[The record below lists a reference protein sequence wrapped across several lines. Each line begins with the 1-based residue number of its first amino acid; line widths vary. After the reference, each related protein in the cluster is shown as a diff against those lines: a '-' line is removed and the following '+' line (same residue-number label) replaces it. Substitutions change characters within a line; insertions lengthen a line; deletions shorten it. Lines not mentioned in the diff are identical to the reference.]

1 MKSLYSRFVFMTVGI
16 MLLSSIIGFLLT
28 NVYYQVKLKPYNS
41 EKILKYAEEVK
52 SLYEKQSEEN
62 QEAYL
67 QSIAKLGYEI
77 YIVDDQKNGKRIGN
91 AFRKTTISD
100 DTIRKVLNGETFNG
114 VSTYPTR
121 LFITGF
127 FDNELINSVGVPLKH
142 GDKQYALFIRP
153 DIQNQFGEMR
163 IFLAVLLGFIV
174 LLSIIF
180 IAIAAGYIVR
190 PIRKFTNA
198 TQKIASGEYEIELDV
213 KRKDEIGTLLSI
225 AGALLSPS
233 KGDIYIRE
241 QNITKL
247 SEKEM
252 TDIRLKKI
260 GFIFQFAN
268 LVPYLNVKEQLLYIA
283 KLKKENKQESE
294 KRADH
299 LLAAFGLGERKN
311 HYPNQLSGG
320 EKQRVAIARA
330 FMNNPDLILADEPTA
345 SLDSKR
351 AREVVEM
358 MKREVKESQKAAIM
372 ITHDERMLDV
382 CDRIL
387 TLRDG
392 QLI

>member
-1 MKSLYSRFVFMTVGI
+1 MTSLLKLDKVSK
-16 MLLSSIIGFLLT
+16 
-28 NVYYQVKLKPYNS
+28 VYGEGNT
-41 EKILKYAEEVK
+41 EV
-52 SLYEKQSEEN
+52 
-62 QEAYL
+62 
-67 QSIAKLGYEI
+67 
-77 YIVDDQKNGKRIGN
+77 
-91 AFRKTTISD
+91 T
-100 DTIRKVLNGETFNG
+100 
-114 VSTYPTR
+114 
-121 LFITGF
+121 
-127 FDNELINSVGVPLKH
+127 
-142 GDKQYALFIRP
+142 ALHP
-153 DIQNQFGEMR
+153 M
-163 IFLAVLLGFIV
+163 
-174 LLSIIF
+174 S
-180 IAIAAGYIVR
+180 
-190 PIRKFTNA
+190 
-198 TQKIASGEYEIELDV
+198 LDV
-213 KRKDEIGTLLSI
+213 KAGEFIGIVGPSGSGKSTLLSI

-299 LLAAFGLGERKN
+299 LLTAFGLGERKN

-392 QLI
+392 KLI

>member
-1 MKSLYSRFVFMTVGI
+1 MTSLLKLDKVSK
-16 MLLSSIIGFLLT
+16 
-28 NVYYQVKLKPYNS
+28 VYGEGNT
-41 EKILKYAEEVK
+41 EVTA
-52 SLYEKQSEEN
+52 LHP
-62 QEAYL
+62 
-67 QSIAKLGYEI
+67 
-77 YIVDDQKNGKRIGN
+77 
-91 AFRKTTISD
+91 IS
-100 DTIRKVLNGETFNG
+100 
-114 VSTYPTR
+114 
-121 LFITGF
+121 
-127 FDNELINSVGVPLKH
+127 
-142 GDKQYALFIRP
+142 
-153 DIQNQFGEMR
+153 
-163 IFLAVLLGFIV
+163 
-174 LLSIIF
+174 
-180 IAIAAGYIVR
+180 
-190 PIRKFTNA
+190 
-198 TQKIASGEYEIELDV
+198 LDV
-213 KRKDEIGTLLSI
+213 KAGEFIGIVGPSGSGKSTLLSI

-283 KLKKENKQESE
+283 KLKKETKQESE

>member
-1 MKSLYSRFVFMTVGI
+1 MTSL
-16 MLLSSIIGFLLT
+16 LKLD
-28 NVYYQVKLKPYNS
+28 NVSKVYGEGNT
-41 EKILKYAEEVK
+41 EVTA
-52 SLYEKQSEEN
+52 LHP
-62 QEAYL
+62 
-67 QSIAKLGYEI
+67 
-77 YIVDDQKNGKRIGN
+77 
-91 AFRKTTISD
+91 IS
-100 DTIRKVLNGETFNG
+100 
-114 VSTYPTR
+114 
-121 LFITGF
+121 
-127 FDNELINSVGVPLKH
+127 
-142 GDKQYALFIRP
+142 
-153 DIQNQFGEMR
+153 
-163 IFLAVLLGFIV
+163 
-174 LLSIIF
+174 
-180 IAIAAGYIVR
+180 
-190 PIRKFTNA
+190 
-198 TQKIASGEYEIELDV
+198 LDV
-213 KRKDEIGTLLSI
+213 KAGEFIGIVGPSGSGKSTLLSI

-241 QNITKL
+241 QNITQL

-283 KLKKENKQESE
+283 KLKKDNKQESE

-320 EKQRVAIARA
+320 EKQRAAIARA

>member
-1 MKSLYSRFVFMTVGI
+1 MTSLLKLDKVSK
-16 MLLSSIIGFLLT
+16 
-28 NVYYQVKLKPYNS
+28 VYGEGNT
-41 EKILKYAEEVK
+41 EVTA
-52 SLYEKQSEEN
+52 LHP
-62 QEAYL
+62 
-67 QSIAKLGYEI
+67 
-77 YIVDDQKNGKRIGN
+77 
-91 AFRKTTISD
+91 IS
-100 DTIRKVLNGETFNG
+100 
-114 VSTYPTR
+114 
-121 LFITGF
+121 
-127 FDNELINSVGVPLKH
+127 
-142 GDKQYALFIRP
+142 
-153 DIQNQFGEMR
+153 
-163 IFLAVLLGFIV
+163 
-174 LLSIIF
+174 
-180 IAIAAGYIVR
+180 
-190 PIRKFTNA
+190 
-198 TQKIASGEYEIELDV
+198 LDV
-213 KRKDEIGTLLSI
+213 KAGEFIGIVGPSGSGKSTLLSI

-233 KGDIYIRE
+233 KGGIYIRE

-294 KRADH
+294 KRVDH

>member
-1 MKSLYSRFVFMTVGI
+1 MTSLLKLDKVSK
-16 MLLSSIIGFLLT
+16 
-28 NVYYQVKLKPYNS
+28 VYGEGNT
-41 EKILKYAEEVK
+41 EV
-52 SLYEKQSEEN
+52 
-62 QEAYL
+62 
-67 QSIAKLGYEI
+67 
-77 YIVDDQKNGKRIGN
+77 
-91 AFRKTTISD
+91 T
-100 DTIRKVLNGETFNG
+100 
-114 VSTYPTR
+114 
-121 LFITGF
+121 
-127 FDNELINSVGVPLKH
+127 
-142 GDKQYALFIRP
+142 ALHP
-153 DIQNQFGEMR
+153 M
-163 IFLAVLLGFIV
+163 
-174 LLSIIF
+174 S
-180 IAIAAGYIVR
+180 
-190 PIRKFTNA
+190 
-198 TQKIASGEYEIELDV
+198 LDV
-213 KRKDEIGTLLSI
+213 KAGEFIGIVGPSGSGKSTLLSI

-241 QNITKL
+241 KNITKL

-283 KLKKENKQESE
+283 KLKKDNKQESE

>member
-1 MKSLYSRFVFMTVGI
+1 MTSLLKLDKVSK
-16 MLLSSIIGFLLT
+16 
-28 NVYYQVKLKPYNS
+28 VYGEGNT
-41 EKILKYAEEVK
+41 EV
-52 SLYEKQSEEN
+52 
-62 QEAYL
+62 
-67 QSIAKLGYEI
+67 
-77 YIVDDQKNGKRIGN
+77 
-91 AFRKTTISD
+91 T
-100 DTIRKVLNGETFNG
+100 
-114 VSTYPTR
+114 
-121 LFITGF
+121 
-127 FDNELINSVGVPLKH
+127 
-142 GDKQYALFIRP
+142 ALHP
-153 DIQNQFGEMR
+153 M
-163 IFLAVLLGFIV
+163 
-174 LLSIIF
+174 S
-180 IAIAAGYIVR
+180 
-190 PIRKFTNA
+190 
-198 TQKIASGEYEIELDV
+198 LDV
-213 KRKDEIGTLLSI
+213 KAGEFIGIVGPSGSGKSTLLSI

-283 KLKKENKQESE
+283 KLKKESKQESG

-372 ITHDERMLDV
+372 ITHDEKMLDV

>member
-1 MKSLYSRFVFMTVGI
+1 MTSLLKLDKVSK
-16 MLLSSIIGFLLT
+16 
-28 NVYYQVKLKPYNS
+28 VYGEGNT
-41 EKILKYAEEVK
+41 EV
-52 SLYEKQSEEN
+52 
-62 QEAYL
+62 
-67 QSIAKLGYEI
+67 
-77 YIVDDQKNGKRIGN
+77 
-91 AFRKTTISD
+91 T
-100 DTIRKVLNGETFNG
+100 
-114 VSTYPTR
+114 
-121 LFITGF
+121 
-127 FDNELINSVGVPLKH
+127 
-142 GDKQYALFIRP
+142 ALHP
-153 DIQNQFGEMR
+153 M
-163 IFLAVLLGFIV
+163 
-174 LLSIIF
+174 S
-180 IAIAAGYIVR
+180 
-190 PIRKFTNA
+190 
-198 TQKIASGEYEIELDV
+198 LDV
-213 KRKDEIGTLLSI
+213 KAGEFIGIVGPSGSGKSTLLSI

-241 QNITKL
+241 QNITQL

-283 KLKKENKQESE
+283 KLKKESKQESE

-299 LLAAFGLGERKN
+299 LLAAFGLGERKK

-392 QLI
+392 KLI

>member
-1 MKSLYSRFVFMTVGI
+1 MSSLLKLDKVSK
-16 MLLSSIIGFLLT
+16 
-28 NVYYQVKLKPYNS
+28 VYGEGNT
-41 EKILKYAEEVK
+41 EVTA
-52 SLYEKQSEEN
+52 LHP
-62 QEAYL
+62 
-67 QSIAKLGYEI
+67 
-77 YIVDDQKNGKRIGN
+77 
-91 AFRKTTISD
+91 IS
-100 DTIRKVLNGETFNG
+100 
-114 VSTYPTR
+114 
-121 LFITGF
+121 
-127 FDNELINSVGVPLKH
+127 
-142 GDKQYALFIRP
+142 
-153 DIQNQFGEMR
+153 
-163 IFLAVLLGFIV
+163 
-174 LLSIIF
+174 
-180 IAIAAGYIVR
+180 
-190 PIRKFTNA
+190 
-198 TQKIASGEYEIELDV
+198 LDV
-213 KRKDEIGTLLSI
+213 KAGEFIGIVGPSGSGKSTLLSI

-283 KLKKENKQESE
+283 KLKKESKQESE

>member
-1 MKSLYSRFVFMTVGI
+1 MTSLLKLDKVSK
-16 MLLSSIIGFLLT
+16 
-28 NVYYQVKLKPYNS
+28 VYGEGNT
-41 EKILKYAEEVK
+41 EV
-52 SLYEKQSEEN
+52 
-62 QEAYL
+62 
-67 QSIAKLGYEI
+67 
-77 YIVDDQKNGKRIGN
+77 
-91 AFRKTTISD
+91 T
-100 DTIRKVLNGETFNG
+100 
-114 VSTYPTR
+114 
-121 LFITGF
+121 
-127 FDNELINSVGVPLKH
+127 
-142 GDKQYALFIRP
+142 ALHP
-153 DIQNQFGEMR
+153 M
-163 IFLAVLLGFIV
+163 
-174 LLSIIF
+174 S
-180 IAIAAGYIVR
+180 
-190 PIRKFTNA
+190 
-198 TQKIASGEYEIELDV
+198 LDV
-213 KRKDEIGTLLSI
+213 KAGEFIGIVGPSGSGKSTLLSI

-320 EKQRVAIARA
+320 EKQRVAITRA

-392 QLI
+392 KLI

>member
-1 MKSLYSRFVFMTVGI
+1 M
-16 MLLSSIIGFLLT
+16 
-28 NVYYQVKLKPYNS
+28 
-41 EKILKYAEEVK
+41 
-52 SLYEKQSEEN
+52 
-62 QEAYL
+62 
-67 QSIAKLGYEI
+67 
-77 YIVDDQKNGKRIGN
+77 
-91 AFRKTTISD
+91 
-100 DTIRKVLNGETFNG
+100 
-114 VSTYPTR
+114 
-121 LFITGF
+121 
-127 FDNELINSVGVPLKH
+127 
-142 GDKQYALFIRP
+142 
-153 DIQNQFGEMR
+153 
-163 IFLAVLLGFIV
+163 
-174 LLSIIF
+174 
-180 IAIAAGYIVR
+180 
-190 PIRKFTNA
+190 
-198 TQKIASGEYEIELDV
+198 
-213 KRKDEIGTLLSI
+213 
-225 AGALLSPS
+225 
-233 KGDIYIRE
+233 
-241 QNITKL
+241 
-247 SEKEM
+247 
-252 TDIRLKKI
+252 KKI

>member
-1 MKSLYSRFVFMTVGI
+1 MTSLLKLDKVSK
-16 MLLSSIIGFLLT
+16 
-28 NVYYQVKLKPYNS
+28 VYGEGNT
-41 EKILKYAEEVK
+41 EVTA
-52 SLYEKQSEEN
+52 LHP
-62 QEAYL
+62 
-67 QSIAKLGYEI
+67 
-77 YIVDDQKNGKRIGN
+77 
-91 AFRKTTISD
+91 IS
-100 DTIRKVLNGETFNG
+100 
-114 VSTYPTR
+114 
-121 LFITGF
+121 
-127 FDNELINSVGVPLKH
+127 
-142 GDKQYALFIRP
+142 
-153 DIQNQFGEMR
+153 
-163 IFLAVLLGFIV
+163 
-174 LLSIIF
+174 
-180 IAIAAGYIVR
+180 
-190 PIRKFTNA
+190 
-198 TQKIASGEYEIELDV
+198 LDV
-213 KRKDEIGTLLSI
+213 KAGEFIGIVGPSGSGKSTLLSI

-283 KLKKENKQESE
+283 KLKKENKKESE

>member
-1 MKSLYSRFVFMTVGI
+1 MTSLLKLDKVSK
-16 MLLSSIIGFLLT
+16 
-28 NVYYQVKLKPYNS
+28 VYGEGNT
-41 EKILKYAEEVK
+41 EV
-52 SLYEKQSEEN
+52 
-62 QEAYL
+62 
-67 QSIAKLGYEI
+67 
-77 YIVDDQKNGKRIGN
+77 
-91 AFRKTTISD
+91 T
-100 DTIRKVLNGETFNG
+100 
-114 VSTYPTR
+114 
-121 LFITGF
+121 
-127 FDNELINSVGVPLKH
+127 
-142 GDKQYALFIRP
+142 ALHP
-153 DIQNQFGEMR
+153 M
-163 IFLAVLLGFIV
+163 
-174 LLSIIF
+174 S
-180 IAIAAGYIVR
+180 
-190 PIRKFTNA
+190 
-198 TQKIASGEYEIELDV
+198 LDV
-213 KRKDEIGTLLSI
+213 KAGEFIGIVGPSGSGKSTLLSI

-233 KGDIYIRE
+233 NGDIYIRE

-299 LLAAFGLGERKN
+299 LLAAFGLAERKK

>member
-1 MKSLYSRFVFMTVGI
+1 MTSLLKLDKVSK
-16 MLLSSIIGFLLT
+16 
-28 NVYYQVKLKPYNS
+28 VYGEGNM
-41 EKILKYAEEVK
+41 EVTA
-52 SLYEKQSEEN
+52 LHP
-62 QEAYL
+62 
-67 QSIAKLGYEI
+67 
-77 YIVDDQKNGKRIGN
+77 
-91 AFRKTTISD
+91 IS
-100 DTIRKVLNGETFNG
+100 
-114 VSTYPTR
+114 
-121 LFITGF
+121 
-127 FDNELINSVGVPLKH
+127 
-142 GDKQYALFIRP
+142 
-153 DIQNQFGEMR
+153 
-163 IFLAVLLGFIV
+163 
-174 LLSIIF
+174 
-180 IAIAAGYIVR
+180 
-190 PIRKFTNA
+190 
-198 TQKIASGEYEIELDV
+198 LDV
-213 KRKDEIGTLLSI
+213 KAGEFIGIVGPSGSGKSTLLSI

-241 QNITKL
+241 QNITQL

-268 LVPYLNVKEQLLYIA
+268 LVPYLNVKEQLLYTA
-283 KLKKENKQESE
+283 KLKKESKQESE

>member
-1 MKSLYSRFVFMTVGI
+1 MTSL
-16 MLLSSIIGFLLT
+16 LKLD
-28 NVYYQVKLKPYNS
+28 NVSKVYGEGNT
-41 EKILKYAEEVK
+41 EVTA
-52 SLYEKQSEEN
+52 LH
-62 QEAYL
+62 
-67 QSIAKLGYEI
+67 
-77 YIVDDQKNGKRIGN
+77 
-91 AFRKTTISD
+91 
-100 DTIRKVLNGETFNG
+100 
-114 VSTYPTR
+114 P
-121 LFITGF
+121 IT
-127 FDNELINSVGVPLKH
+127 
-142 GDKQYALFIRP
+142 
-153 DIQNQFGEMR
+153 
-163 IFLAVLLGFIV
+163 
-174 LLSIIF
+174 
-180 IAIAAGYIVR
+180 
-190 PIRKFTNA
+190 
-198 TQKIASGEYEIELDV
+198 LDV
-213 KRKDEIGTLLSI
+213 KAGEFIGIVGPSGSGKSTLLSI

-299 LLAAFGLGERKN
+299 LLAAFGLGERKS

-392 QLI
+392 QLIQN

>member
-1 MKSLYSRFVFMTVGI
+1 MTSLLKLDKVSK
-16 MLLSSIIGFLLT
+16 
-28 NVYYQVKLKPYNS
+28 VYGEGNT
-41 EKILKYAEEVK
+41 EV
-52 SLYEKQSEEN
+52 
-62 QEAYL
+62 
-67 QSIAKLGYEI
+67 
-77 YIVDDQKNGKRIGN
+77 
-91 AFRKTTISD
+91 T
-100 DTIRKVLNGETFNG
+100 
-114 VSTYPTR
+114 
-121 LFITGF
+121 
-127 FDNELINSVGVPLKH
+127 
-142 GDKQYALFIRP
+142 ALHP
-153 DIQNQFGEMR
+153 M
-163 IFLAVLLGFIV
+163 
-174 LLSIIF
+174 S
-180 IAIAAGYIVR
+180 
-190 PIRKFTNA
+190 
-198 TQKIASGEYEIELDV
+198 LDV
-213 KRKDEIGTLLSI
+213 KAGEFIGIVGPSGSGKSTLLSI

-241 QNITKL
+241 KNITKL

-283 KLKKENKQESE
+283 KLKKDNKQESE

-299 LLAAFGLGERKN
+299 LLAAFGLGERKK

-392 QLI
+392 KLIQN

>member
-1 MKSLYSRFVFMTVGI
+1 MTSLLKLDKVSK
-16 MLLSSIIGFLLT
+16 
-28 NVYYQVKLKPYNS
+28 VYGEGNT
-41 EKILKYAEEVK
+41 EVTA
-52 SLYEKQSEEN
+52 LHP
-62 QEAYL
+62 
-67 QSIAKLGYEI
+67 
-77 YIVDDQKNGKRIGN
+77 
-91 AFRKTTISD
+91 IS
-100 DTIRKVLNGETFNG
+100 
-114 VSTYPTR
+114 
-121 LFITGF
+121 
-127 FDNELINSVGVPLKH
+127 
-142 GDKQYALFIRP
+142 
-153 DIQNQFGEMR
+153 
-163 IFLAVLLGFIV
+163 
-174 LLSIIF
+174 
-180 IAIAAGYIVR
+180 
-190 PIRKFTNA
+190 
-198 TQKIASGEYEIELDV
+198 LDV
-213 KRKDEIGTLLSI
+213 KAGEFIGIVGPSGSGKSTLLSI

-241 QNITKL
+241 QNITQL

-283 KLKKENKQESE
+283 KLKKESKQESE

-299 LLAAFGLGERKN
+299 LLAAFGLEERKN

-392 QLI
+392 KLI